1 MARPKASGLPQ
12 NEGNSVIAR
21 LLIAF
26 FTSTTH
32 ANLSI
37 LDVRPIDPQTNRL
50 LLEALADPQAGLEL
64 VRRASVK

>member
-1 MARPKASGLPQ
+1 
-12 NEGNSVIAR
+12 V
-21 LLIAF
+21 LIAF